1 MLANAMPI
9 YVFRCTACGREVEEI
24 QKYTDPPP
32 VSEDLCSGAPADSEA
47 SRDQEIER
55 LEKRETCNFERVPT
69 TASQRWPGDHN
80 NDGRAGWVRQKDG
93 VTMVRVQQ
101 GRNSTKYGEGSV

>member
-32 VSEDLCSGAPADSEA
+32 VSEDLCSGAPADPEA
-47 SRDQEIER
+47 SLDQEIER

-69 TASQRWPGDHN
+69 TFTQRWDGTYN
-80 NDGRAGWVRQKDG
+80 NDGRAGWQRQGDA
-93 VTMVRVQQ
+93 MVRVQQ
-101 GRNSTKYGEGSV
+101 GKNSTKYGEGSV